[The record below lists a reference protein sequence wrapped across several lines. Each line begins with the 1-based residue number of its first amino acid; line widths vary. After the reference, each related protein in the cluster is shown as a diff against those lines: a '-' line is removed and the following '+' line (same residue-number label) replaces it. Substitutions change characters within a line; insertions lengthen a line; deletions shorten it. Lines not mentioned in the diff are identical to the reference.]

1 MCLDIYIATKT
12 KTCTFIGDIMGLT
25 IFQQKIH
32 LLQSNNLTEKQ
43 EKKIKIKIKVH
54 KEIYSHL

>member
-1 MCLDIYIATKT
+1 MEP
-12 KTCTFIGDIMGLT
+12 T

-43 EKKIKIKIKVH
+43 KKERKRIKK
-54 KEIYSHL
+54 STQRDL

>member
-12 KTCTFIGDIMGLT
+12 KTCTFIGDIMEPT

-43 EKKIKIKIKVH
+43 KKERKRIKK
-54 KEIYSHL
+54 STQRDL